1 MKKRKKILSIITFC
15 LLSMLFIVACNK
27 DKDENNPT
35 TPTVDLRD
43 GFVGNFNVNDTLF
56 NPTPNLYWYANYT
69 MGITKSQSD
78 STKIIISNVNNTA
91 QSLTATVS
99 GTNFTVQSQAWEIT
113 GTTISGSGS
122 VNANQ
127 LKFSLVTA
135 GTGDQRFI
143 YGVGQKL

>member
-1 MKKRKKILSIITFC
+1 M
-15 LLSMLFIVACNK
+15 LSMVFIIAC
-27 DKDENNPT
+27 DKDDNNPT

-43 GFVGNFNVNDTLF
+43 GFVGDFIVNDTLF
-56 NPTPNLYWYANYT
+56 NPTPNMYWYANYT

-78 STKIIISNVNNTA
+78 STKIVIANVNNTA

-99 GTNFTVQSQAWEIT
+99 CTNFTVQSQYWESA

-122 VNANQ
+122 VNANV
-127 LKFSLVTA
+127 LEFSLVTG

-143 YGVGQKL
+143 YGAGNKL